1 MKIRKIIMEEHVA
14 EKIVSKHN
22 LKRII
27 VREVLC
33 DEVGKSYIER
43 VGGDQ
48 YIAIGKSHAGYAT
61 VIFTYISGT
70 ATIKTAYYSTNW
82 QVNLY
87 KKKRN

>member
-14 EKIVSKHN
+14 EKIMAKHN

-43 VGGDQ
+43 E
-48 YIAIGKSHAGYAT
+48 
-61 VIFTYISGT
+61 
-70 ATIKTAYYSTNW
+70 
-82 QVNLY
+82 
-87 KKKRN
+87 

>member
-1 MKIRKIIMEEHVA
+1 MEEHIA
-14 EKIVSKHN
+14 EKIMSKHN

-48 YIAIGKSHAGYAT
+48 YMAIGRSRAGYAT
-61 VIFTYISGT
+61 VIFTYKSAT

-87 KKKRN
+87 KRKRD